1 MRKTIQT
8 FLILLLSIL
17 GVMTV
22 TVPAMALDIAAIRL
36 GAHPE
41 KTRVVVE
48 LNDAAQFRAFVLAEP
63 TRLVV
68 DLPNFNWRVG
78 NIAKPKGTGIREIR
92 QGPLQP
98 GIARIVIDLERPS
111 LIRSAFFLPQGQ
123 GQPNRIVI
131 DFASADANAFAQ
143 GRGKTYGTLNVND
156 PASGASQTVAS
167 NDQGTIAP
175 PPEKPS
181 LNNVSTPRTANAKA
195 TAPVPVAQRPLIVL
209 DPGHGGE
216 DPGALGSRGLMEKN
230 ITLAMA
236 RDLKKALEDTG
247 RYRVIL
253 TRDKD
258 IFIRLS
264 QRVAFARSKKA
275 DLFISLHADSIN
287 RSGVRG
293 ASIYTLSEKASDAE
307 TEKLAA
313 RENHADLISGLDL
326 SEEDE
331 DVANI
336 LVDLTMRDTMN
347 QSKFFANKSV
357 SLLKASGVRTLEN
370 PHRFAGFAVLKAPD
384 IPSVLIELGY
394 MSNDQESAMLSN
406 PEYRG
411 KIAGALVV
419 GITDYF
425 EKTGR

>member
-8 FLILLLSIL
+8 CLILLFSLL
-17 GVMTV
+17 GALTV
-22 TVPAMALDIAAIRL
+22 TGPAMALDIAAIRL

-48 LNDAAQFRAFVLAEP
+48 LNDAAQFRAFMLTEP

-78 NIAKPKGTGIREIR
+78 NIAKPKGTSIREIR

-131 DFASADANAFAQ
+131 DFASADGAAFAQ
-143 GRGKTYGTLNVND
+143 GRTKTYGSLRVND
-156 PASGASQTVAS
+156 PAGASQMVAA
-167 NDQGTIAP
+167 NTQNNIAP
-175 PPEKPS
+175 PPEKP
-181 LNNVSTPRTANAKA
+181 VPRTANTNTKA
-195 TAPVPVAQRPLIVL
+195 PIPVAQRPLIVL

-247 RYRVIL
+247 RYRVML
-253 TRDKD
+253 TREKD
-258 IFIRLS
+258 VFIRLS
-264 QRVAFARSKKA
+264 QRVAFARNKKA

-336 LVDLTMRDTMN
+336 LVNLTMRDTMN

-394 MSNDQESAMLSN
+394 MSNAQESAMLSN
-406 PEYRG
+406 PDYRG

-419 GITDYF
+419 SINDYF